1 MQGKMARGATWMLG
15 FRLADRA
22 LAFFSTIILARIL
35 VPADFGLVAMAM
47 SVIAMIELAGAF
59 SFEVPLIQRPN
70 PLRSHYDTAWTLR
83 LLFSLLCG
91 ALTVALALPAATFY
105 GDDRIALIM
114 VVLSASW
121 IIEGFENIGTVNFR
135 REMDFRREFIFM
147 FAKRAVGVAVTLT
160 IALALRSYWALII
173 GTVVSRTVGVG
184 LSYAMHAY
192 RPRFSMAVWRE
203 LFGFSGWL
211 FVTNVL
217 GFLSSR
223 LSHFVIG
230 RTQGAGALGTFTIAS
245 DFAAL
250 ATSEVTAPINR
261 AVLPGL
267 SRIAETP
274 GGIGSG
280 LLQVISVVQLI
291 TLPAAF
297 GLAAVAEPLV
307 LTLLGDQW
315 RAAIVPMQ
323 ILVFAGALQSLVAP
337 NHSAYLA
344 TANAHVP
351 AYSAILFVVALVALL
366 FYFVDRG
373 INGVAAA
380 QLGAMSAAICVSLVM
395 MRRYFGVS
403 LSMLAAV
410 IVRPLAAAA
419 FMGATVYWAAQ
430 HRMGLGPDA
439 WHITVLSLSVLMGIT
454 LYALA
459 LALLWLAAGR
469 PDGAEALVLKRLR
482 QVLPGLSAPR
492 SPSP

>member
-1 MQGKMARGATWMLG
+1 MARGATWMLG

-70 PLRSHYDTAWTLR
+70 PTRAHYDTTWTLR

-91 ALTVALALPAATFY
+91 VLTVALALPAATFY

-121 IIEGFENIGTVNFR
+121 FVEGFENIGTVNFR
-135 REMDFRREFIFM
+135 REMNFKREFIFM

-173 GTVVSRTVGVG
+173 GSLVSRAFGVG

-192 RPRFSMAVWRE
+192 RPRFSLTMWRE
-203 LFGFSGWL
+203 LFSFSGWL

-217 GFLSSR
+217 GFLTNR

-250 ATSEVTAPINR
+250 ASSEVTAPINR

-274 GGIGSG
+274 GGIGQG
-280 LLQVISVVQLI
+280 LLQVVAVVQLI

-307 LTLLGDQW
+307 LTLLGEQW
-315 RAAIVPMQ
+315 HAAVVPLQ
-323 ILVFAGALQSLVAP
+323 ILVFGGVLQSLVAT

-351 AYSAILFVVALVALL
+351 AISATLFVIALVILL
-366 FYFVDRG
+366 FYFGDHG

-380 QLGAMSAAICVSLVM
+380 QLGATAAAVCVSLMM
-395 MRRYFGVS
+395 MRRYFDVS
-403 LSMLAAV
+403 LLALAAV
-410 IVRPLAAAA
+410 IIRPLLASAL
-419 FMGATVYWAAQ
+419 MGATVYWTAQ
-430 HRMGLGPDA
+430 HRMGLGADA
-439 WHITVLSLSVLMGIT
+439 WHIAVLALSVLMGVTI
-454 LYALA
+454 YVSA

-482 QVLPGLSAPR
+482 EVVPGLSAPR